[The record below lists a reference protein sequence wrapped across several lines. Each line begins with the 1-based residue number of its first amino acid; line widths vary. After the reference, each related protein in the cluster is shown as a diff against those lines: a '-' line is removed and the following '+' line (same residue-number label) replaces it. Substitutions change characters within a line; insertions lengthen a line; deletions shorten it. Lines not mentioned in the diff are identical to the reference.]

1 VVSSLRLSN
10 VPVRCASAGQTVT
23 FKLAEC
29 LSASAVESSGAYA
42 ADAAT
47 GPGTSNGSGIASLP
61 HLGSCR
67 RRSSATGL
75 VLLSPPV
82 EHSVTADTAGV
93 PAPVLTAPSIITA
106 PVVVQRHPL
115 AHWEFEAELLVL
127 NHPAK
132 IRVNYEPVVHVGCV
146 KQSAKLLS
154 IRKIIGGSGTPRGA
168 GSGAKAD
175 SSAAVS
181 AGHVIANDEVGNGER
196 AICRYDTPPCAVL
209 LLNPRVFM
217 ASPLSHVSVDLGSAS
232 CTTRSS

>member
-29 LSASAVESSGAYA
+29 LSASTVESTGAYA

-75 VLLSPPV
+75 VLLSAPV
-82 EHSVTADTAGV
+82 ETTAAADTAGV
-93 PAPVLTAPSIITA
+93 TAPVSTAPSIVTA
-106 PVVVQRHPL
+106 PVAVQRHPL

-154 IRKIIGGSGTPRGA
+154 IRKIIGASGTPRA
-168 GSGAKAD
+168 ACSGVKSD
-175 SSAAVS
+175 SSAAVN

-196 AICRYDTPPCAVL
+196 AICRHDTTLCVIYYLNPCIYGVL
-209 LLNPRVFM
+209 L
-217 ASPLSHVSVDLGSAS
+217 
-232 CTTRSS
+232 T

>member
-10 VPVRCASAGQTVT
+10 VPVRCASAGQTAT

-47 GPGTSNGSGIASLP
+47 GPGTGNGNSVASLP

-75 VLLSPPV
+75 VLLSAPV
-82 EHSVTADTAGV
+82 ERTGAVDTAAVTA
-93 PAPVLTAPSIITA
+93 PVFMAPSIVTA
-106 PVVVQRHPL
+106 PVAVQRHPL

-154 IRKIIGGSGTPRGA
+154 IRKIIGAGGTPRGA
-168 GSGAKAD
+168 GSGTKAD

-196 AICRYDTPPCAVL
+196 AICRYDTPLCVIL
-209 LLNPRVFM
+209 TLNPRVFTT
-217 ASPLSHVSVDLGSAS
+217 SHLPLCAV
-232 CTTRSS
+232 